1 MTSSSTP
8 TKRTDAPRG
17 DRPQLVHLGGPKA
30 TANGRVDSQLV
41 GRLSHYSLRLSLLEQ
56 CNLSCQ
62 YCMPGAVVSPTE
74 KRKWLRAADYALLL
88 PLFVER
94 GVTKVRLTGGEPL
107 IRDDVED
114 IVAAMANAAPNIDIA
129 LTTNGTALATRA
141 ASLREAG
148 LRRVTI
154 HLDSLRPKRVQELM
168 GKDELDAILAGI
180 DAAKREFEAVK
191 INVVV
196 QKGKNDDEI
205 EDFLAFSQARGVEV
219 RFIELMNTGSA
230 RGYVDD
236 VFMTGAEI
244 VQSVRS
250 LAGVSAIDRRHPS
263 DPAALFRTDAGVTF
277 GVIASDTEP
286 FCGACDRL
294 RLTADGRLRGCLYE
308 AGGVPL
314 GAALKADADA
324 RAIAALM
331 DAALDDKRSY
341 HPLVAPKRVPFSM
354 ADIGG

>member
-1 MTSSSTP
+1 MTSSNTPP
-8 TKRTDAPRG
+8 TKEDASRDG
-17 DRPQLVHLGGPKA
+17 REQLVHLGGPKA
-30 TANGRVDSQLV
+30 TANGRVDSGAV

-62 YCMPGAVVSPTE
+62 YCLPGAVVSPTE

-94 GVTKVRLTGGEPL
+94 GVTKVRFTGGEPL

-114 IVAAMANAAPNIDIA
+114 IVAAMAAAAPSVDLA
-129 LTTNGTALATRA
+129 LTTNGTALAKRA
-141 ASLREAG
+141 ASLRKAG
-148 LRRVTI
+148 LRRVTV
-154 HLDSLRPKRVQELM
+154 HLDSLRPDRVAALM
-168 GKDELDAILAGI
+168 GRDESAAILAGI
-180 DAAKREFEAVK
+180 EAARDAFEAVK

-205 EDFLAFSQARGVEV
+205 GDFLAFSKEHSVEV

-244 VQSVRS
+244 VRRVADA
-250 LAGVSAIDRRHPS
+250 AGAHPLSRRHPS
-263 DPAALFRTDAGVTF
+263 DPAALYQTDAGVTF

-308 AGGVPL
+308 SGGIPL